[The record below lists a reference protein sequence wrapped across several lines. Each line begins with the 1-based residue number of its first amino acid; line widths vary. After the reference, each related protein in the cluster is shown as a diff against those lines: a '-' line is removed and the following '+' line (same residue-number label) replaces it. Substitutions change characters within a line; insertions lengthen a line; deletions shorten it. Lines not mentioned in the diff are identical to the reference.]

1 MPSSAPSTQRYLPF
15 SEIRDDCLIMND
27 GTLRGVIMT
36 SSINFALKSE
46 DEQEAVVQSYT
57 SFLNGLTFQLQI
69 IIQSRPVRIDNYIE
83 SIEKQENKTTNE
95 LLKLQLR
102 EYKTF
107 IRELVT
113 LGDIMSKKF
122 YIVVPYAPGKES
134 YRDFFSRIT
143 DIFSVGS
150 AVTISRMNF
159 EKNKEELSKRI
170 DQVISALGSMSLT
183 SRRLDTQALIELF
196 YNSYNPVSAYQ
207 QPMAD
212 IEKMEFE
219 QDTSVVKN

>member
-46 DEQEAVVQSYT
+46 DEQEAVVQSYM
-57 SFLNGLTFQLQI
+57 SFLNGLTFPLQI
-69 IIQSRPVRIDNYIE
+69 VIQSRPVRIDNYIE
-83 SIEKQENKTTNE
+83 SIEKQENKITNE

-150 AVTISRMNF
+150 AVTISRMKF

-219 QDTSVVKN
+219 QDASVVKN